1 MARPAPTWDDGTP
14 VPINPFAR
22 TTCDECGSQT
32 TTYIVDDGAPA
43 DLENGPSAAEIP
55 FVVCIDCFWSEDDAG
70 PGDGY
75 SVLDRLPALEA
86 MSSAA
91 NDLVVFHDD
100 PGMNG
105 PEL

>member
-1 MARPAPTWDDGTP
+1 MDRPKAPTWDDGTP
-14 VPINPFAR
+14 VPLHPFANAR
-22 TTCDECGSQT
+22 CHDCGKPAPTYVVDE
-32 TTYIVDDGAPA
+32 GAPA
-43 DLENGPSAAEIP
+43 DLENGPSEAEIP
-55 FVVCIDCFWSEDDAG
+55 FVVCADCFWKDDDD
-70 PGDGY
+70 DGY

-91 NDLVVFHDD
+91 NDIVILHDD